1 VRFCDA
7 RRRKVCCEQSNKVLP
22 VDRMRNEERVMVVHH
37 ATPQLIHQL
46 EQFYAFEHP
55 AEVRTFLETQP
66 DLVPVLSA
74 ASEPIKQLFGASVH
88 CTMELERDPEDD
100 EPLPHLYVVIRSSH
114 GYDDVIHA
122 LDTFDSSWWSENA
135 SFTGDRLT
143 FTVRLA

>member
-46 EQFYAFEHP
+46 ERFYAFEHP
-55 AEVRTFLETQP
+55 AEVHTFLETQP
-66 DLVPVLSA
+66 DLVLVLSA

-100 EPLPHLYVVIRSSH
+100 EPLPHLYVVIRSPKSN
-114 GYDDVIHA
+114 DEVEQA
-122 LDTFDSSWWSENA
+122 LEMFDT
-135 SFTGDRLT
+135 T
-143 FTVRLA
+143 